1 MVSKR
6 SRSDIS
12 APNVHGKPITDVELI
27 RGFIL
32 ALGAGGRKEKTLYIY
47 EEGIRMLS
55 DFAQGLGLPGLAAM
69 DRNVI
74 RHWLTSLHQRGNK
87 PATVSVRYRSLNRF
101 FNWVVTEEE
110 CTDNP
115 MDKVEPPKI
124 PSTIQ
129 AYYLLA

>member
-1 MVSKR
+1 MVAKR
-6 SRSDIS
+6 SSSDIS
-12 APNVHGKPITDVELI
+12 APNFHGKAITDDDLI

-47 EEGIRMLS
+47 EESIRMLS
-55 DFAQGLGLPGLAAM
+55 DFAQSLGLPGLATM
-69 DRNVI
+69 GRNVI
-74 RHWLTSLHQRGNK
+74 RHWLTSLLQKGNK

-110 CTDNP
+110 RTDNP

-129 AYYLLA
+129 AYYLLS